1 MTHPSAPSRRI
12 SSLPVRLAAGLFAFV
27 LVAAFVLVVVV
38 TAPGEDPQGPVRA
51 ILSAQIVDGPVP
63 SVVWGLAALTVAV
76 VAVRRWPRRALAAS
90 VIAAAGAGALSV
102 VLLVLANAQDWFG
115 VALDAGT
122 WAWSIATFAAVGFV
136 IGSFV
141 GAPVWRR
148 FVAAS
153 AVILVAI
160 AGTVGVN
167 ADFGIQPT
175 VASFAG
181 VSLTKRIE
189 IPVAAAPTPTP
200 SGGASAAPLRAGGA
214 LWANWTPPADMP
226 AKGAT
231 GTVDIPNTVSGFIA
245 RPAGLYLPPAALA
258 KNAPL
263 LPLVIMMM
271 GQPGDPD
278 PGWQQDSLD
287 AFASRHGGLAPI
299 VLVADQTRDHA
310 TDPMCVDSARYGNAS
325 TYITQD
331 VLPWARSHLR
341 VLRDP
346 AHTVVAGYSNGGEC
360 AISFGARYP
369 DLWTNVLDIS
379 GELYPGSD
387 HPAQAVKDVF
397 GGNQGAY
404 QATWPQN
411 ILAAGHYP
419 DSFAVFT
426 VGAPDGGYT
435 SQAHQMA
442 GFAAAAGWKTVLQE
456 LPGAGHGS
464 AALHGGLDVGYTQ
477 LYPRLGLS
485 EHGTAP

>member
-1 MTHPSAPSRRI
+1 MTHPSAPARRT
-12 SSLPVRLAAGLFAFV
+12 SSLPVRVASGLFAFV

-38 TAPGEDPQGPVRA
+38 VAPGDDPQGPVRA
-51 ILSAQIVDGPVP
+51 ILQAPIVDGPIP
-63 SVVWGLAALTVAV
+63 IVVWALAALAVVV
-76 VAVRRWPRRALAAS
+76 VAVRRWRLRPLIASLIGAVAAAAAS
-90 VIAAAGAGALSV
+90 VA
-102 VLLVLANAQDWFG
+102 LLVLANAQNWFG
-115 VALDAGT
+115 VVLDAGT
-122 WAWSIATFAAVGFV
+122 WAWSIGTFAAVGFAV
-136 IGSFV
+136 GSFV

-148 FVAAS
+148 FAAAG
-153 AVILVAI
+153 AVILVVL
-160 AGTVGVN
+160 AGIVGVN

-181 VSLTKRIE
+181 VSLTKKIE
-189 IPVAAAPTPTP
+189 IPVSTPTP
-200 SGGASAAPLRAGGA
+200 SPSASATPLRAGGA

-226 AKGAT
+226 TRGST
-231 GTVDIPNTVSGFIA
+231 GTVVIPNTVSGFVA

-263 LPLVIMMM
+263 LPLVVMLM

-287 AFASRHGGLAPI
+287 AFAARHGGLAPI

-310 TDPMCVDSARYGNAS
+310 TDPMCVDSAKYGNAS

-341 VLRDP
+341 VMQDA
-346 AHTVVAGYSNGGEC
+346 AHTVIAGYSNGGEC

-369 DLWTNVLDIS
+369 ELWTNVLDIS

-397 GGNQGAY
+397 GGSQAAY

-411 ILAAGHYP
+411 ILAAGHYH
-419 DSFAVFT
+419 DCFAVFT

-442 GFAAAAGWKTVLQE
+442 GFAAAAGWTTTLRD
-456 LPGAGHGS
+456 LPGAGHGA
-464 AALHGGLDVGYTQ
+464 AALHGGLDAGYTA

-485 EHGTAP
+485 EPGTAP

>member
-1 MTHPSAPSRRI
+1 VTHPSAPTRRTPF
-12 SSLPVRLAAGLFAFV
+12 SPVRLAAAVFAVV
-27 LVAAFVLVVVV
+27 LVAAFVIVVVV
-38 TAPGEDPQGPVRA
+38 AVPGEDPQGPVRA
-51 ILSAQIVDGPVP
+51 ILQAEIVDGPVP
-63 SVVWGLAALTVAV
+63 IVLWALAALAV
-76 VAVRRWPRRALAAS
+76 VVIVARRWHRRALVTAL
-90 VIAAAGAGALSV
+90 IAAAGAAVLSV
-102 VLLVLANAQDWFG
+102 VLLLLADAQDWFG
-115 VALDAGT
+115 VVLDAGT
-122 WAWSIATFAAVGFV
+122 WAWSIGTFAAVGLA
-136 IGSFV
+136 IGSVV
-141 GAPVWRR
+141 GAPLWRR

-181 VSLTKRIE
+181 VSLTKKIE
-189 IPVAAAPTPTP
+189 IPVATGPAPTPAP
-200 SGGASAAPLRAGGA
+200 SASATLLAGGA
-214 LWANWTPPADMP
+214 LWANWHAPADMP
-226 AKGAT
+226 AKGVT
-231 GTVDIPNTVSGFIA
+231 GTVNLPNTVSGFVA

-258 KNAPL
+258 KDAPL

-287 AFASRHGGLAPI
+287 AFAARHNGLAPI

-310 TDPMCVDSARYGNAS
+310 TDPMCVDSAKYGNAS

-341 VLRDP
+341 VLQDP

-387 HPAQAVKDVF
+387 HPAVAVKDVF
-397 GGNQGAY
+397 GGNQAAY

-411 ILAAGHYP
+411 ILAGGHYP

-426 VGAPDGGYT
+426 VGNNDGGYT
-435 SQAHQMA
+435 SQAHQMQ
-442 GFAAAAGWKTVLQE
+442 GFAQAAGWKTALQE

-464 AALHGGLDVGYTQ
+464 AALHGGLDFGYSQ

-485 EHGTAP
+485 EPGTTP